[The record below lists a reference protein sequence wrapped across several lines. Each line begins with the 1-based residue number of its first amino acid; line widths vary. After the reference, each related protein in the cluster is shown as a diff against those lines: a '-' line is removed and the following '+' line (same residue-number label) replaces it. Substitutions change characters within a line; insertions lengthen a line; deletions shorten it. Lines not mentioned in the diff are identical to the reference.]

1 MRKPITRA
9 FHSALFPA
17 ERRAIEAAEQMA
29 AEFAKNPKLRGKNIV
44 VTDGNSSFALNLT
57 QERIP
62 RPKNCPRLF
71 RPSANH
77 QGLQMAR
84 YFFHIDDGCTIL
96 DDQGLDLPSLEA
108 ARLEA
113 VMACGEM
120 RSERAIPAVGDRQ
133 AGRAR
138 RQDVHDYGDSGE
150 RIRPP
155 QLAAPT

>member
-1 MRKPITRA
+1 METQ
-9 FHSALFPA
+9 SARLPCH
-17 ERRAIEAAEQMA
+17 
-29 AEFAKNPKLRGKNIV
+29 
-44 VTDGNSSFALNLT
+44 GNSSFALNLT

-120 RSERAIPAVGDRQ
+120 LRDIPNAVRKGDP
-133 AGRAR
+133 GC
-138 RQDVHDYGDSGE
+138 G
-150 RIRPP
+150 
-155 QLAAPT
+155 